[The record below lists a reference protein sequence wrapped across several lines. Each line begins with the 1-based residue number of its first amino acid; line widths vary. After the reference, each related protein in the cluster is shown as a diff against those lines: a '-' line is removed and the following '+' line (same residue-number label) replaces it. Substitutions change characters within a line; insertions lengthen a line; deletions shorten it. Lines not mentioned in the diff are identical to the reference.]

1 MKIITIIL
9 NGLYLITFDNTK
21 FNLVKILMLIVL
33 AIIFQVFSTKFI
45 TDSRRKETISRR
57 YKIIFIGAITL
68 ALALQLYQGMY
79 WGGK

>member
-1 MKIITIIL
+1 MNILLIAIGSLII
-9 NGLYLITFDNTK
+9 
-21 FNLVKILMLIVL
+21 L

-57 YKIIFIGAITL
+57 YEIIFIVAITL